1 MRTLALALALIASP
15 SVFAQVTKWERVDKT
30 LEALLN
36 EGWRIE
42 SYNFRLEQNTG
53 NGRPTH
59 TFVLTNASKYV
70 LCDVFLSSVQS
81 GGRLSSVRV
90 STCLA
95 IN

>member
-42 SYNFRLEQNTG
+42 SYNSRLEQNMG
-53 NGRPTH
+53 NGRQTH
-59 TFVLTNASKYV
+59 TFVLTHASKYV
-70 LCDVFLSSVQS
+70 LCDVILYT
-81 GGRLSSVRV
+81 GGRG
-90 STCLA
+90 STCFA